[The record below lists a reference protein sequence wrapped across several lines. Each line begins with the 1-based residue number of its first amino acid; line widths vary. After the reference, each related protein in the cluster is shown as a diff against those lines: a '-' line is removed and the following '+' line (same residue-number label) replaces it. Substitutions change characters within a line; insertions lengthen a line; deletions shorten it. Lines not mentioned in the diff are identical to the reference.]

1 LGLVNWNK
9 FHPIIRDPI
18 KWTEQTFFWIIGLDV
33 PDVMSGEF
41 VDGLL
46 DLGQASLLP
55 HLQRREIRVGS
66 GSIPITLKFEEN
78 FWLG

>member
-1 LGLVNWNK
+1 MV
-9 FHPIIRDPI
+9 R
-18 KWTEQTFFWIIGLDV
+18 TFFGIVGLDV

-55 HLQRREIRVGS
+55 HLQRREVRVSS
-66 GSIPITLKFEEN
+66 GSVPITLKFEEK
-78 FWLG
+78 FRLD